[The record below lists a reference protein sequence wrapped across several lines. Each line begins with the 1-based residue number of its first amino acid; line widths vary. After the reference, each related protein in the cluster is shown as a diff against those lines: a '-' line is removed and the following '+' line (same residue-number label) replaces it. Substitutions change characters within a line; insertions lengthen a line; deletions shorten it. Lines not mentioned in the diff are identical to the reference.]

1 MVTSEAPRQWPC
13 GFSRDMIRAKKK
25 RFGRPIMKNQFDG
38 GEAIVEGFRKL
49 GVDYIL
55 SSPGTE
61 WAPVWEAMADQI
73 HRRKEGPK
81 LLDVWH
87 ETLAVDMAAGY
98 TLATGRMQGVLLH
111 AGSGLLQGAMGIHG
125 AFVAGVPMVVISGES
140 MTYGEQPEFDPGAQW
155 INNLSIVGGTTH
167 LVDSIV
173 KYASVAGSAHT
184 LYESVVRAGELAQR
198 QPTGPTY
205 LSVSTETLMD
215 SWTPPVNPR
224 AVPPAPR
231 MLTAPEDI
239 EKLAAQIAKA
249 KHPVV
254 LTEGAGQEVET
265 YEALVALCDKFALPV
280 VEKPGALFANFPKGH
295 PLHQGTDIKPFWR
308 DMDLAIVVR
317 ARVPWYPPSNRPPK
331 AVIAMVDEAPHNMA
345 MVYQSHQADMYLE
358 GNVAQTLRDL
368 ADAAMPDRATV
379 EARRKELAAAH
390 DAMIEKRDAQQAE
403 ARRKT
408 PIDPAWLCA
417 SLNAV
422 MPDDTIYID
431 EVTTHTALL
440 RQHLVWNKPQSL
452 FTRQGGL
459 GQGLGLSLGIKLAKP
474 QRPVVTLIGDGA
486 FLYNPALG
494 SLGAARDYNLPI
506 MAVIFNNKK
515 YAAMQG
521 MHLKMYPDGIA
532 AETNV
537 YHGTHINAP
546 DFVKVAES
554 VGGYGEQVTDPE
566 KLQDALK
573 RGLEANR
580 NGKPAII
587 DVIVT

>member
-1 MVTSEAPRQWPC
+1 M
-13 GFSRDMIRAKKK
+13 KK
-25 RFGRPIMKNQFDG
+25 QFDG

-49 GVDYIL
+49 GVEYIL

-87 ETLAVDMAAGY
+87 ETLAVAMAAGY

-111 AGSGLLQGAMGIHG
+111 AGSGLLQGAMGIHA
-125 AFVAGVPMVVISGES
+125 AFIAGVPMVVISGES

-205 LSVSTETLMD
+205 LAVSTETLMD
-215 SWTPPVNPR
+215 AWTSPANPR
-224 AVPPAPR
+224 SVPPAPR

-239 EKLAAQIAKA
+239 DKLAAQISKA

-254 LTEGAGQEVET
+254 LTEGAGREVET
-265 YEALVALCDKFALPV
+265 YEALVELCEKFALPV
-280 VEKPGALFANFPKGH
+280 VEKPGALFANFPKDH
-295 PLHQGTDIKPFWR
+295 PLHQGTDIKPFWD

-317 ARVPWYPPSNRPPK
+317 ARAPWYPPSNRPRK
-331 AVIAMVDEAPHNMA
+331 AVIAMVGEAPHNTA

-368 ADAAMPDRATV
+368 ADAATPDKATV
-379 EARRKELAAAH
+379 DARRKDLVATH
-390 DAMIEKRDAQQAE
+390 GAMIEKRDAHQAA
-403 ARRKT
+403 ARMKT
-408 PIDPAWLCA
+408 PIDPVWLCA
-417 SLNAV
+417 SLNAAL
-422 MPDDTIYID
+422 PDDTIYID
-431 EVTTHTALL
+431 EVTTHTGLL
-440 RQHLVWNKPQSL
+440 RQHLVWNQSQSL

-459 GQGLGLSLGIKLAKP
+459 GQGLGISLGIKLAKSE
-474 QRPVVTLIGDGA
+474 RPVVTLIGDGA
-486 FLYNPALG
+486 FLYNPVLG
-494 SLGAARDYNLPI
+494 SLGASRDYNLPI

-515 YAAMQG
+515 YASMQG
-521 MHLKMYPDGIA
+521 MHNKMYPDGIA
-532 AETNV
+532 AEVDV

-580 NGKPAII
+580 SGNPAII
-587 DVIVT
+587 DVIVA

>member
-1 MVTSEAPRQWPC
+1 
-13 GFSRDMIRAKKK
+13 
-25 RFGRPIMKNQFDG
+25 MKNQFDG
-38 GEAIVEGFRKL
+38 GTAIVEAFRKL
-49 GVDYIL
+49 GVEYIL

-73 HRRKEGPK
+73 HRKKEGPK
-81 LLDVWH
+81 LMDVWH
-87 ETLAVDMAAGY
+87 ETLAVDIAAGY

-140 MTYGEQPEFDPGAQW
+140 MTYGERPEFDPGAQW
-155 INNLSIVGGTTH
+155 INNLSIVGGTTS
-167 LVDSIV
+167 LVNGIV
-173 KYASVAGSAHT
+173 KYSSVAGSAYT
-184 LYESVVRAGELAQR
+184 LYESVIRAGELAQR

-215 SWTPPVNPR
+215 GWMPPANQR
-224 AVPPAPR
+224 KVPPAPR

-249 KHPVV
+249 KRPIV

-265 YEALVALCDKFALPV
+265 YEALVALCEKFALPV
-280 VEKPGALFANFPKGH
+280 VEKAGALFANFPKDH
-295 PLHQGTDIKPFWR
+295 PLYQGTDIKPFWN

-331 AVIAMVDEAPHNMA
+331 AAIAMVDEAPHNSA
-345 MVYQSHQADMYLE
+345 MVYQSHQADIYLE
-358 GNVAQTLRDL
+358 GNAAQTLRDL
-368 ADAAMPDRATV
+368 AAAATVDKALV
-379 EARRKELAAAH
+379 EARRKELAAKH
-390 DAMIEKRDAQQAE
+390 DALVEKRRAAQAA
-403 ARRKT
+403 ARSKT
-408 PIDPAWLCA
+408 PIDPVWVCA

-422 MPDDTIYID
+422 MPKDAIYID
-431 EVTTHTALL
+431 EVTTHTGLL
-440 RQHLVWNKPQSL
+440 REHLVWNQPQSL

-459 GQGLGLSLGIKLAKP
+459 GQGLGLSLGIKLANP

-486 FLYNPALG
+486 FLYNPVLG
-494 SLGAARDYNLPI
+494 SLGAARDFNLPTI
-506 MAVIFNNKK
+506 SLIFNNKK

-532 AETNV
+532 AETDV
-537 YHGTHINAP
+537 YHGTHIHAP

-566 KLQDALK
+566 KLQEALK

-580 NGKPAII
+580 SGKPAII
-587 DVIVT
+587 DVITT

>member
-1 MVTSEAPRQWPC
+1 M
-13 GFSRDMIRAKKK
+13 KK
-25 RFGRPIMKNQFDG
+25 QFDG
-38 GEAIVEGFRKL
+38 GEAIVEAFRKL
-49 GVDYIL
+49 GVEYIL

-61 WAPVWEAMADQI
+61 WAPVWEAMANQI
-73 HRRKEGPK
+73 HRRKDGPK

-173 KYASVAGSAHT
+173 KYASVAGSAYT
-184 LYESVVRAGELAQR
+184 LYESVIRAGELAQR

-215 SWTPPVNPR
+215 AWTPPANPR
-224 AVPPAPR
+224 MVPPAPR
-231 MLTAPEDI
+231 TLTAPEDI
-239 EKLAAQIAKA
+239 KKLAAQISKA

-265 YEALVALCDKFALPV
+265 YEALVALCEKFALPV
-280 VEKPGALFANFPKGH
+280 VEKPGALFANFPKDH
-295 PLHQGTDIKPFWR
+295 PLYQGTDIKPFWN

-331 AVIAMVDEAPHNMA
+331 AVIAVVDEAPHSSA
-345 MVYQSHQADMYLE
+345 MVYQSHQADIYLE
-358 GNVAQTLRDL
+358 GNAAQTLRDL
-368 ADAAMPDRATV
+368 AEAVRLDKATV
-379 EARRKELAAAH
+379 DARRKELTAAH
-390 DAMIEKRDAQQAE
+390 DAMVEKKNAAQAA
-403 ARRKT
+403 ARKKT
-408 PIDPAWLCA
+408 PIDPVWLCA
-417 SLNAV
+417 SMNAV
-422 MPDDTIYID
+422 LSKDTIYID
-431 EVTTHTALL
+431 EVTTHTAML
-440 RQHLVWNKPQSL
+440 RQHLVWNQPQSL

-474 QRPVVTLIGDGA
+474 ERQVVTLIGDGA

-521 MHLKMYPDGIA
+521 MHQKMYPDGIA
-532 AETNV
+532 VEIDL
-537 YHGTHINAP
+537 YHGTHINTP

-566 KLQDALK
+566 KLQDSLK

-580 NGKPAII
+580 GGKPVII
-587 DVIVT
+587 DVVVA

>member
-1 MVTSEAPRQWPC
+1 
-13 GFSRDMIRAKKK
+13 
-25 RFGRPIMKNQFDG
+25 MKNQSDG
-38 GEAIVEGFRKL
+38 GDAVVEAFRKL
-49 GVDYIL
+49 GVEYIL

-61 WAPVWEAMADQI
+61 WAPVWEAMAKQI
-73 HRRKEGPK
+73 HRKKDGPK

-98 TLATGRMQGVLLH
+98 TLASGRMQGVLLH
-111 AGSGLLQGAMGIHG
+111 AGAGLLQGAMGIHS

-155 INNLSIVGGTTH
+155 IGNLSIVGGTTH

-173 KYASVAGSAHT
+173 KYASVAGSPHT
-184 LYESVVRAGELAQR
+184 LYESIIRAGELAQR
-198 QPTGPTY
+198 TPTGPTY
-205 LSVSTETLMD
+205 LSVSTETLMGA
-215 SWTPPVNPR
+215 WTPPANPR
-224 AVPPAPR
+224 TVPAAPR

-239 EKLAAQIAKA
+239 EKLAALLSKA

-254 LTEGAGQEVET
+254 LTEGAGREVET
-265 YEALVALCDKFALPV
+265 YEALVALCEKFALPV
-280 VEKPGALFANFPKGH
+280 VEKPGALFANFPKDH
-295 PLHQGTDIKPFWR
+295 PLYQGTDIKPFWN

-331 AVIAMVDEAPHNMA
+331 AAVAIVDAVPHNSAMA
-345 MVYQSHQADMYLE
+345 YQSLQADMYLE
-358 GNVAQTLRDL
+358 GNAAQTLRDL
-368 ADAAMPDRATV
+368 ADAATVDKAAV
-379 EARRKELAAAH
+379 EARRKEFAAAH
-390 DAMIEKRDAQQAE
+390 TAMAEKKSAAQAA
-403 ARRKT
+403 ARKKT
-408 PIDPAWLCA
+408 PIDPVWLCA
-417 SLNAV
+417 SLNAAL
-422 MPDDTIYID
+422 PKDTIYID
-431 EVTTHTALL
+431 EVTSHTATL
-440 RQHLVWNKPQSL
+440 RQHLVWNQPQSL

-474 QRPVVTLIGDGA
+474 ARQVVTLIGDGA

-494 SLGAARDYNLPI
+494 SLGASRDYNLPI

-521 MHLKMYPDGIA
+521 MHQKMYPDGIA
-532 AETNV
+532 AEINV

-554 VGGYGEQVTDPE
+554 VGGYGEQVADPE

-580 NGKPAII
+580 SGKPAII
-587 DVIVT
+587 DVSVA

>member
-1 MVTSEAPRQWPC
+1 
-13 GFSRDMIRAKKK
+13 
-25 RFGRPIMKNQFDG
+25 MKNRFDG

-73 HRRKEGPK
+73 HRREEGPK

-231 MLTAPEDI
+231 ILTAPEDI

-280 VEKPGALFANFPKGH
+280 VEKPGALFANFPKSH

-308 DMDLAIVVR
+308 EMDLAIVVR

-368 ADAAMPDRATV
+368 ADAATPDKATV

-440 RQHLVWNKPQSL
+440 RQHLVWDKPQSL

-474 QRPVVTLIGDGA
+474 ERPVVTLIGDGA

-532 AETNV
+532 AETDV

-580 NGKPAII
+580 SGKPAII

>member
-1 MVTSEAPRQWPC
+1 
-13 GFSRDMIRAKKK
+13 
-25 RFGRPIMKNQFDG
+25 MKNQFDG

-73 HRRKEGPK
+73 HRHKEGPK

-111 AGSGLLQGAMGIHG
+111 AGAGLLQGAMGIHG

-155 INNLSIVGGTTH
+155 INNLSIAGGTTH

-173 KYASVAGSAHT
+173 KYASVAGSVHT

-215 SWTPPVNPR
+215 AWTPPANAR

-231 MLTAPEDI
+231 ILTAPEDI

-280 VEKPGALFANFPKGH
+280 VEKPGALFANFPKSH

-317 ARVPWYPPSNRPPK
+317 ARAPWYPPSNRPPK
-331 AVIAMVDEAPHNMA
+331 AAVAMVDEAPHNMA
-345 MVYQSHQADMYLE
+345 MAYQSHQADMYLE

-368 ADAAMPDRATV
+368 ADAARPDKATV

-390 DAMIEKRDAQQAE
+390 AAMIEKRDAQQAE

-422 MPDDTIYID
+422 MPDDPIYID

-440 RQHLVWNKPQSL
+440 RQHLEWNKPQSL

-521 MHLKMYPDGIA
+521 MHLRMYPDGIA
-532 AETNV
+532 AETDV

-573 RGLEANR
+573 RALEANGR
-580 NGKPAII
+580 GKPAII
-587 DVIVT
+587 DVIVA

>member
-1 MVTSEAPRQWPC
+1 
-13 GFSRDMIRAKKK
+13 
-25 RFGRPIMKNQFDG
+25 MKSKYDG
-38 GEAIVEGFRKL
+38 GEAIVEGFRQL

-61 WAPVWEAMADQI
+61 WAPVWEAMANQI
-73 HRRKEGPK
+73 HRHKDGPK

-111 AGSGLLQGAMGIHG
+111 AGAGLLQGAMGIHA

-140 MTYGEQPEFDPGAQW
+140 MTYGEQPGFDPGAQW
-155 INNLSIVGGTTH
+155 INNLSIAGGTTH

-173 KYASVAGSAHT
+173 KYASVAGSAYT
-184 LYESVVRAGELAQR
+184 AFESVVRAGELAQR

-205 LSVSTETLMD
+205 LAVSTETLMD
-215 SWTPPVNPR
+215 AWTPPKNPR
-224 AVPPAPR
+224 TVPPAPR

-239 EKLAAQIAKA
+239 EKLAAQLANA

-254 LTEGAGQEVET
+254 ITEGAGQSAET
-265 YEALVALCDKFALPV
+265 YEALIALCEKFAVPV
-280 VEKPGALFANFPKGH
+280 VEKPGALFANFPKDH
-295 PLHQGTDIKPFWR
+295 PLHQGTDITPFWS

-317 ARVPWYPPSNRPPK
+317 ARAPWYPPSNRPPK
-331 AVIAMVDEAPHNMA
+331 AVIAMVDEAPHNTSMA
-345 MVYQSHQADMYLE
+345 YQSHQADMYLE
-358 GNVAQTLRDL
+358 GNVAQTLRDV
-368 ADAAMPDRATV
+368 ADAATPNKTTV
-379 EARRKELAAAH
+379 EARRKVLATSH
-390 DAMIEKRDAQQAE
+390 DAMIEKRNAQQTA
-403 ARRKT
+403 ARKKT
-408 PIDPAWLCA
+408 PIDPVWLCA
-417 SLNAV
+417 SLNAAL
-422 MPDDTIYID
+422 PDDTIYID

-440 RQHLVWNKPQSL
+440 RQHLVWNQPQSL
-452 FTRQGGL
+452 FSRQGGL
-459 GQGLGLSLGIKLAKP
+459 GQGLGMSLGIKLAKP
-474 QRPVVTLIGDGA
+474 ERPVVTLIGDGA

-506 MAVIFNNKK
+506 MAVVFNNKK

-521 MHLKMYPDGIA
+521 MHQKMYPDGIA
-532 AETNV
+532 AEIDV

-554 VGGYGEQVTDPE
+554 VGGYGEHVTDPE

-573 RGLEANR
+573 RGLAANQS
-580 NGKPAII
+580 GKPAII
-587 DVIVT
+587 DVMVA